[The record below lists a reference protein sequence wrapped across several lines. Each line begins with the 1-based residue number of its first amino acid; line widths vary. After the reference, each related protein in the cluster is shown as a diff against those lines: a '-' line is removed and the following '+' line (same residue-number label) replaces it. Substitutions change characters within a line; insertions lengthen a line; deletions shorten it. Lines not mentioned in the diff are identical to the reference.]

1 MKLKTMI
8 INSSSH
14 SYLRPSLSSSS
25 SPRSFLVK
33 KYLKQKYDADF
44 KLQQSLKADQEA
56 AELKVS
62 TPARVGDA
70 CVSRFSTDERK
81 PVQDQCQDE
90 SRPSQPEVNYD
101 SQHGFCG
108 PHSDHTN
115 TSSISSSS
123 SMSSINN
130 SNNFIGSSRSPNVC
144 ASDYSNNSPQSNSR
158 SSSSPYLSSA
168 ASSLSTSAA
177 VPATP
182 TFPQPVAVMLSN
194 GYIIDVS
201 AMRQHIQPVGDDMQN
216 QDRAEHAD
224 LVTARNPG
232 HSHDSA
238 SVENIRYFDQQQPQ
252 QLPRRSSVI
261 VSNSSHPANRR
272 FPGDRSPVH
281 FRHHPYA
288 FSDNV
293 KNSVEISAHNR
304 YVASSNHSPPPS
316 YNIVTEERGDQSS
329 LHPQHSQMFTQL
341 SLHQLRDRRP
351 SSSSTPTP
359 PPAHMPSPPPAHT
372 PICNLLPR
380 HLSPAPAHSSTPG
393 SFRMASMPS
402 PAHRSQTPPPA
413 HSSSPAVPANFL
425 LDHRP
430 PSPAFQHCQAPP
442 SGLALGGDVL
452 PADHPI
458 HHPLVQQLINQRL
471 HVPEDKP
478 ASDTNIQ
485 DSCQMPDQKHNTRPS
500 DHFQAD
506 DEITPISP
514 PHQDSD
520 VLYNYDMNYQG
531 GRRENNINLNNSN
544 HSDPA
549 RYVNVR
555 QSLTQREIKMFD
567 PEESRPSSYA
577 GDVSASSYSIDF
589 SLNAHMPPSPSPSL
603 PSASPTPMS
612 SSCASSSLLQ
622 SSHLAGSPSLP
633 TEHEQAA
640 AAGELCPPN
649 TGSTTY
655 TYEAF
660 LVSDGRSR
668 KRSHSSVSTESS
680 VTSEVN
686 PDQTNGRAR
695 YTCGEC
701 GKDYATSSNLSRHK
715 QTHRSLDSKSAKKCP
730 HCDKV
735 YVSMPA
741 LSMHILTHDL
751 KHPCTICGKNFSRP
765 WLLQGHMRSHT
776 GEKPFGCAHCGK
788 AFADRSNLR
797 AHMQTHS
804 AFKHFSCDKC
814 HKTFALK
821 SYLNKHLE
829 SACVKDQD

>member
-1 MKLKTMI
+1 M
-8 INSSSH
+8 
-14 SYLRPSLSSSS
+14 
-25 SPRSFLVK
+25 
-33 KYLKQKYDADF
+33 
-44 KLQQSLKADQEA
+44 LQQ
-56 AELKVS
+56 
-62 TPARVGDA
+62 
-70 CVSRFSTDERK
+70 
-81 PVQDQCQDE
+81 
-90 SRPSQPEVNYD
+90 N
-101 SQHGFCG
+101 
-108 PHSDHTN
+108 
-115 TSSISSSS
+115 
-123 SMSSINN
+123 
-130 SNNFIGSSRSPNVC
+130 
-144 ASDYSNNSPQSNSR
+144 
-158 SSSSPYLSSA
+158 
-168 ASSLSTSAA
+168 
-177 VPATP
+177 
-182 TFPQPVAVMLSN
+182 
-194 GYIIDVS
+194 
-201 AMRQHIQPVGDDMQN
+201 
-216 QDRAEHAD
+216 RAEHAD
-224 LVTARNPG
+224 HVTARSPG
-232 HSHDSA
+232 YTHDSA
-238 SVENIRYFDQQQPQ
+238 FVENVRFFDQQLPQ
-252 QLPRRSSVI
+252 QPPRRSSVI

-272 FPGDRSPVH
+272 FSGERSPVH

-288 FSDNV
+288 VSNNG
-293 KNSVEISAHNR
+293 KSSAEISAINK
-304 YVASSNHSPPPS
+304 YEASINHSPTHSFNLLPEDKEDK
-316 YNIVTEERGDQSS
+316 NS
-329 LHPQHSQMFTQL
+329 LHHQHPHIFSQF
-341 SLHQLRDRRP
+341 SSHQPLDRRP

-413 HSSSPAVPANFL
+413 HTSSRAVPANFL
-425 LDHRP
+425 LDHHP
-430 PSPAFQHCQAPP
+430 PNPAFQHSQAPP
-442 SGLALGGDVL
+442 SGLAPAGDVL

-471 HVPEDKP
+471 HVPDKP
-478 ASDTNIQ
+478 APDARILDPLATPNNDIQ
-485 DSCQMPDQKHNTRPS
+485 ETYQLSDQKPNARPS
-500 DHFQAD
+500 EHYPAD

-520 VLYNYDMNYQG
+520 IIYNYDIHQNYQS
-531 GRRENNINLNNSN
+531 GRRDKTVCGNNST
-544 HSDPA
+544 HSEMA
-549 RYVNVR
+549 RFVNLR

-567 PEESRPSSYA
+567 PEDARPSSYP
-577 GDVSASSYSIDF
+577 GDASAPNYSINF
-589 SLNAHMPPSPSPSL
+589 SLNTHMPPSPSPSL
-603 PSASPTPMS
+603 PSASPTHHS
-612 SSCASSSLLQ
+612 SSCAGSSILQ
-622 SSHLAGSPSLP
+622 SSPPAGSPALP
-633 TEHEQAA
+633 IERDQASA
-640 AAGELCPPN
+640 TAG
-649 TGSTTY
+649 TGTCTSSSVSTTY

-668 KRSHSSVSTESS
+668 KRSQSSVSAEGS

-686 PDQTNGRAR
+686 PSQTNGRAR